1 MQLDLELPKITINV
15 LDIEGQFIYSID
27 SYFSLPR
34 LDEVEFYNETKFDN
48 DHYGRV
54 KYKVIK
60 YSADLD
66 YNYPEIYITVDTS
79 KNLLND

>member
-1 MQLDLELPKITINV
+1 MNDFNLPKITVNI
-15 LDIEGQFIYSID
+15 LDTEGQFIYSID

-34 LDEVEFYNETKFDN
+34 LDEVEFYDKTKVDN

-54 KYKVIK
+54 KYKVVE

-79 KNLLND
+79 KNLLDD